1 MSDDLFRS
9 LKSIADRFL
18 VLSSQDEELRRAVRQ
33 LAHVLLTATEA
44 SSEPLPCPSEPPSS
58 PSEQT
63 PTSEGVASS
72 VPTPAW
78 GVEPVV
84 VAMELSSQAEGGATG
99 GLSEVEPVRL
109 PEEPRQP
116 LPALTLGRSSPAP
129 MLAPVRNPVPAIQ
142 SAEDDFDLIASRC
155 RLKAEGARWAA
166 ERRRLLIEGAS
177 FATLIDPRDKE
188 IISRAKSLPD
198 CFLWMCHPS
207 GPAPADL
214 NKFDIIAGCFD
225 SLAEIVALVHQIQA
239 QRALPNGQPAGRM
252 WEESLYLLAEA
263 QSALRVA
270 IASIVGLK
278 DHDQLHVFEW
288 LKRTCS
294 ESHIYLD
301 KYMQADAPAD
311 PSQWMELAS
320 RIEAQATVFQET
332 KKRSKAKR
340 KLLGKIRY
348 KISQVMVL
356 PEEAVE
362 ESIDQWRLI
371 AQVIEELLGE
381 GVPPS
386 DRELRELLLPAIDGM
401 PDLVDIPKGLR
412 LVLREIDRVV
422 ASSPAQVER
431 ATRTPTPELLEAARL
446 LSGRS
451 VVLIGGTRRPGSHQA
466 IEEAFGL
473 RELIW
478 IEPRE
483 HQSIDAF
490 ESHVARNDV
499 AVVLLAIRWSSHSF
513 SDVLEFCNRH
523 NKLMVRLP
531 KGYNPNEV
539 ASQIMGQCSDR
550 LRQA

>member
-1 MSDDLFRS
+1 VSDDLFRS

-33 LAHVLLTATEA
+33 LAQVLLTATEA
-44 SSEPLPCPSEPPSS
+44 ASEPLPCPLEPLSSSPEQAPSS
-58 PSEQT
+58 V
-63 PTSEGVASS
+63 GYANA
-72 VPTPAW
+72 VPEPVLE
-78 GVEPVV
+78 VEPVV
-84 VAMELSSQAEGGATG
+84 VAIDSSPQVDGGVKGAE
-99 GLSEVEPVRL
+99 SERGTVRL
-109 PEEPRQP
+109 PEEPREP
-116 LPALTLGRSSPAP
+116 LPELTLGRSSPAP
-129 MLAPVRNPVPAIQ
+129 MLVPVRHPVAAIQ
-142 SAEDDFDLIASRC
+142 SAEDDFVLIASRC

-166 ERRRLLIEGAS
+166 ERRRLLIEGAH

-214 NKFDIIAGCFD
+214 SKFDVIAGCFD
-225 SLAEIVALVHQIQA
+225 GLAEIVALVHQIQA

-278 DHDQLHVFEW
+278 DHDQLHVFDW

-301 KYMQADAPAD
+301 KYMQSDAPAD
-311 PSQWMELAS
+311 PSQWMELTS
-320 RIEAQATVFQET
+320 RIEAQATAFQEN

-348 KISQVMVL
+348 KVSQVSEL
-356 PEEAVE
+356 PEEAVQE
-362 ESIDQWRLI
+362 AIDQWRLI

-422 ASSPAQVER
+422 ANSPTQVER
-431 ATRTPTPELLEAARL
+431 AIRTPTPELLEAARL

-451 VVLIGGTRRPGSHQA
+451 IVLIGGTRRPGSHQA

-483 HQSIDAF
+483 HQSIDSF
-490 ESHVARNDV
+490 ESHVARSDV

-513 SDVLEFCNRH
+513 SDVLEFCDRH

-550 LRQA
+550 LRQV